1 MNIIK
6 RWDGLMQTRGELY
19 TAGVE
24 GANLRNERSEVGH
37 WEATLPTSLFLKY
50 RKGMMYTFHI
60 ILSNKEL

>member
-1 MNIIK
+1 
-6 RWDGLMQTRGELY
+6 MQTRGELY